1 MLIFAIYQT
10 VVILVIKRTKDAFSL
25 AVSVFRDFWGNN
37 RNLHLQ
43 GLWKTYFD
51 ETVVNVNSFTL
62 VMSKVMK
69 SHLCQLSAQVLCIKL
84 SKGEQDEA
92 GRVCDLLIHYISH
105 IYVIKD
111 HKKWKY
117 LRIVQLNRMWQ
128 EQDEK
133 GWEKEVTRY
142 VKWKDLTTISSPNTS
157 VVSNCESHVHCNA
170 G

>member
-25 AVSVFRDFWGNN
+25 AVIVFRDFWGNN

-84 SKGEQDEA
+84 SKGEQDEP

-117 LRIVQLNRMWQ
+117 LRIVQLNRIVTGAGWKRVG
-128 EQDEK
+128 K
-133 GWEKEVTRY
+133 GSNKICEVEGPHHHFFPQHECCI
-142 VKWKDLTTISSPNTS
+142 KLWKSCTL
-157 VVSNCESHVHCNA
+157 
-170 G
+170 